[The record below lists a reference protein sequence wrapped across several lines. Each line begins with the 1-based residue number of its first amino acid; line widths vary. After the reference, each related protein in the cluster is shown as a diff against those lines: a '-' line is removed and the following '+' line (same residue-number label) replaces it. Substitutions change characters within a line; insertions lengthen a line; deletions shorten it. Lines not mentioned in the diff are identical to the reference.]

1 MMHSTLSASSAS
13 MIVDATVRDQRKTG
27 REQSI
32 RLPVLDFIKGALVL
46 IMVLYHWW
54 NYFISPLGAVYKYLR
69 FLTPSFI
76 FISGF
81 LVSHVY
87 LARPA
92 VDRLKTAKR
101 LTQRGFKILAVFVSL
116 NLVRTFLIPDVRS
129 GIMPSQAWSLKNLT
143 AIYLTGNVSAAGTG
157 KAAAFY
163 ILVPISYLLLV
174 SAGLILATRLYKDI
188 FKIAGPLLLLAV
200 FVLDL
205 CGLQYG
211 NLELLAIGLLGVTT
225 GYLSLDTIENL
236 LKYRALLVMAYLS
249 YLVVITM
256 WNVTYPIQI
265 VGVFLN
271 LLLLYLLGVS
281 AAGKGTVG
289 AVAILLG
296 KYSLFGYIAQI
307 AILQVLY
314 RGVRPLRLGLGVL
327 PVSFCAAF
335 ALTIIGVE
343 LLNRARGRVAL
354 LDRLYRAVFA

>member
-1 MMHSTLSASSAS
+1 MMHTTTLSNSL
-13 MIVDATVRDQRKTG
+13 DATAIVREKPMAG
-27 REQSI
+27 REQSM

-54 NYFISPLGAVYKYLR
+54 NYFISPLGSVYKYLR

-92 VDRLKTAKR
+92 IDHVKIAKR
-101 LTQRGFKILAVFVSL
+101 LTQRGLKILGVFVAL

-129 GIMPSQAWSLKNLT
+129 GIMPSQAWSLRNLM
-143 AIYLTGNVSAAGTG
+143 AIYLTGNVSAIGTG

-174 SAGLILATRLYKDI
+174 SAGLVLATKKYKNI

-200 FVLDL
+200 FVLDFL
-205 CGLQYG
+205 GLQYG
-211 NLELLAIGLLGVTT
+211 NLELLAIGLLGVTA
-225 GYLSLDTIENL
+225 GYLSLGTIESL
-236 LKYRALLVMAYLS
+236 LTHRVLILLGYLS
-249 YLVVITM
+249 YTVVITV
-256 WNVTYPIQI
+256 WNVTYPVQI
-265 VGVFLN
+265 VGVCLN
-271 LLLLYLLGVS
+271 LMLIYVLGMSS
-281 AAGKGTVG
+281 AGEGRIGGIV
-289 AVAILLG
+289 ILLG

-307 AILQVLY
+307 AILQGLY
-314 RGVRPLRLGLGVL
+314 RGLRSVKLGAAVL

-335 ALTIIGVE
+335 ALTVITVE
-343 LLNRARGRVAL
+343 LLNRARGKVVL
-354 LDRLYRAVFA
+354 LDRVYRAVFA